1 MLLSLLTMSTLTAG
15 KIVSESPLLSD
26 SNPDVKPPLQ
36 TFSLRPMTL
45 NDISILAGQSAEAYW
60 YVVQAVSNLPE
71 SSVSVV
77 LCSQT
82 YS

>member
-15 KIVSESPLLSD
+15 KIVSEGPLLSD

-60 YVVQAVSNLPE
+60 YVVKDRKGLRWHIGRSERSRL
-71 SSVSVV
+71 
-77 LCSQT
+77 LWL
-82 YS
+82 